1 MLTGSS
7 GKSAT
12 DPFDVLQNRVPE
24 SRKGFPMSPCVSS
37 IARLVLAAFV
47 SLAWCGRVGAIELIG
62 DYRLGL
68 GTLNNFATGTGSLGS
83 LTITQNG
90 GMTGFG
96 PNGWTWSDAT
106 TPGSGLNLANLPQNL
121 TTSYSIGI
129 TALFGETSGF
139 RKVIDFK
146 NQTSDTG
153 LYIHNQKFQFY
164 NATQD
169 FGSIGDF
176 QEFTVVLTRDAGKI
190 VNLYVNGD
198 STPLLSFTD
207 TDDFAVASD
216 GLLKFFQ
223 DDTVTSGEYS
233 PLGTASL
240 IRIWDQP
247 LAPAQIASAMIVPEP
262 SAWMLG
268 TVALTVILMAA
279 RRRAAGN

>member
-7 GKSAT
+7 GNSG
-12 DPFDVLQNRVPE
+12 PELFEVLQNHVPV
-24 SRKGFPMSPCVSS
+24 SRKGLPMSPCVSS
-37 IARLVLAAFV
+37 VARLILAAFV
-47 SLAWCGRVGAIELIG
+47 SLAWCGQVGAIELIG

-90 GMTGFG
+90 GTAGFG
-96 PNGWTWSDAT
+96 PNGWSWSDAT
-106 TPGSGLNLANLPQNL
+106 TPGSGLNLANLPENS

-146 NQTSDTG
+146 SQTSDTG
-153 LYIHNQKFQFY
+153 FYVHNNAFQFF
-164 NATQD
+164 NTTQD
-169 FGSIGDF
+169 FGSVNDF
-176 QEFTVVLTRDAGKI
+176 QEFTVVLTRDADKI
-190 VNLYVNGD
+190 VNLYVNGE

-223 DDTVTSGEYS
+223 DDTVTSGEFS
-233 PLGTASL
+233 TLGTASL